1 MSKSEYQN
9 PAKGSKTL
17 QHQQNADRN
26 RIMVVEDNH
35 RNMRLLHD
43 LLNAHGYEILQA
55 SDGVEAI
62 SLARDGQPDL
72 ILMDI
77 RLPHLSG
84 FDATLRL
91 KQDDQTKAIP
101 VIAVTAFATPGDE
114 ATALK
119 SGCAAY
125 ITKPLNFANLLNTI
139 RSLLSSSLPPMN
151 SLQ

>member
-1 MSKSEYQN
+1 MS
-9 PAKGSKTL
+9 ARL
-17 QHQQNADRN
+17 L
-26 RIMVVEDNH
+26 IVEDDH
-35 RNMRLLHD
+35 RNMRLFHD
-43 LLNAHGYEILQA
+43 LLNVHGYEILQA
-55 SDGVEAI
+55 SDGLEAI
-62 SLARDGQPDL
+62 SLARDGQPNL

-84 FDATLRL
+84 LDATLLL

-101 VIAVTAFATPGDE
+101 IIAVTAFATPGDE

-139 RSLLSSSLPPMN
+139 SSLLSSSSPPIS